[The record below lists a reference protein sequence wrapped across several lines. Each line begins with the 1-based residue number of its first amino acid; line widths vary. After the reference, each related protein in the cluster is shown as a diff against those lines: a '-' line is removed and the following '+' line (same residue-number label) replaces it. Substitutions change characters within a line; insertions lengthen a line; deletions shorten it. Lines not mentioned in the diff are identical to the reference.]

1 MNEYKETNYYKNTF
15 LKDMEKLG
23 KELSANGFYNIK
35 GTSGVIKFDV
45 YRQFFEA
52 VPETKIKELIEANT
66 YQPKLIDGFYFS
78 DGLNTLLDQLK
89 PLANHEHYSKYK
101 AIEKKVNPNF
111 NHDKEMKTILQ
122 DIKNKQKQKKFN
134 VCTETA
140 EALPKIIG
148 DHIVTDGSNLYK
160 VENNKIRKIKQLNL
174 DFFKKYSS
182 DFIGLSEDI
191 ANIIENLPSVNP
203 RVLKA
208 MQYSEELK
216 QYKKDYEKVKKTLL
230 EDGLIPEEV

>member
-1 MNEYKETNYYKNTF
+1 MNDYKETDYYKNTF
-15 LKDMEKLG
+15 LKDMEELG

-52 VPETKIKELIEANT
+52 VPETKIKEYIEANT
-66 YQPKLIDGFYFS
+66 YQPRLIDGFYFS

-89 PLANHEHYSKYK
+89 PLANHEHYIKYK

-140 EALPKIIG
+140 EALPKIIE
-148 DHIVTDGSNLYK
+148 DHIVTDGGNLYK
-160 VENNKIRKIKQLNL
+160 VEN
-174 DFFKKYSS
+174 SS

-230 EDGLIPEEV
+230 EDGLINK

>member
-1 MNEYKETNYYKNTF
+1 MNEYKETDYYKNTF
-15 LKDMEKLG
+15 LKDMEELG

-78 DGLNTLLDQLK
+78 DGLNTF
-89 PLANHEHYSKYK
+89 K

-140 EALPKIIG
+140 EALPKIIE

-208 MQYSEELK
+208 MQHSEELK